1 MKRFL
6 IACLLALAAAEGFG
20 AAYAA
25 DLPPLKAPPLFATP
39 YNGAG
44 MYFGLE
50 AGGGASTADVSGI
63 PGVNPSSL
71 VSAQGLAGV
80 IVGYSTPMANG
91 QRYGFL
97 EGDFGMNNINGNS
110 QGFSLSGPVTIQ
122 VLGGFGAPAS
132 QVMSFL
138 PTFGLSVPTLP
149 ALPGGA
155 TLSDQNIYLAGGV
168 DISDVSANFAG
179 TSNHAWQFAPL
190 LAVGIEGKVST
201 GGVIGARI
209 EEVFQMDGTCVGAIC
224 RDAAMLTRAKGL
236 YKF

>member
-1 MKRFL
+1 MKR
-6 IACLLALAAAEGFG
+6 LALACLALLAP
-20 AAYAA
+20 AVASAA
-25 DLPPLKAPPLFATP
+25 DLPTLPTKAPLFATP

-50 AGGGASTADVSGI
+50 AGGGASSADVTGI
-63 PGVNPSSL
+63 PGVNPASL

-97 EGDFGMNNINGNS
+97 EGDFGMANINGNS

-122 VLGGFGAPAS
+122 LLAGFGAPAS

-138 PTFGLSVPTLP
+138 PTFGISVPTLP
-149 ALPGGA
+149 VIGGA
-155 TLSDQNIYLAGGV
+155 TVSDQNIYLAGGV
-168 DISDVSANFAG
+168 DISDVSANFG
-179 TSNHAWQFAPL
+179 PDSHRVWQFAPL
-190 LAVGIEGKVST
+190 MAIGIEGKVST
-201 GGVIGARI
+201 GGVIGARL

-224 RDAAMLTRAKGL
+224 RDPAMLTRAKVL